1 MVDFHTHI
9 LPGMDDG
16 SKSLRQSLIMLRME
30 REVGI
35 DTIVL
40 TPHFYARENDP
51 ARFLERRERAWER
64 LSGHLGPRCPR
75 LLLGAEVL
83 YFDNMDN
90 AEHIASLCIGSTGVL
105 LLEMPFCPWDERI
118 IRTVLEL
125 NGREGIQVV
134 LAHIERY
141 SAFCPGKDTWA
152 QLRESGILMQVN
164 CSFFSGWL
172 RRKRAMAMMER
183 GEFHLIGSDC
193 HNLDTRAPNWPLVP
207 APALR
212 LAEKTAATLLGLPP
226 TP

>member
-30 REVGI
+30 REMGI

-105 LLEMPFCPWDERI
+105 LLEMPFCP
-118 IRTVLEL
+118 
-125 NGREGIQVV
+125 
-134 LAHIERY
+134 
-141 SAFCPGKDTWA
+141 GKDTWA

-212 LAEKTAATLLGLPP
+212 LAEKTATTLLGLPP
-226 TP
+226 IP